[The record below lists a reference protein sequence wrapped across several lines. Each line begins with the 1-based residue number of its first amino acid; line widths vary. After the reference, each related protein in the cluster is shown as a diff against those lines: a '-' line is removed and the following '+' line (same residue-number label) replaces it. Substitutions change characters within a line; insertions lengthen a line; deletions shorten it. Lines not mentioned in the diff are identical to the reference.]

1 MLHNAIAGLV
11 VGFLVGLTGMG
22 GGSLMAPLLIYVFHY
37 KAKIAV
43 GSDLAYGAIARIF
56 GSWQHY
62 RNGSVDIALALKM
75 SLGSVPGSLL
85 GVWALHAV
93 DVRNS
98 HSAERLITHVLG
110 VVLLLTAG
118 ALIAQSVP
126 AVKLRVVRR
135 QRLQGKPGF
144 GAALA
149 IGVILGF
156 LVGMT
161 SVGAGTLFA
170 VALLFVF
177 GLGAKET
184 VGTDMFHAVILSSAA
199 ALGHL
204 AVGDVSYPLVA
215 SLLAGAVPGIVVGSK
230 VSLRTPE
237 FVLRPTIAVVLI
249 ASGLRTLLA

>member
-62 RNGSVDIALALKM
+62 RSGSVDVELALKM

-93 DVRNS
+93 DVRSS
-98 HSAERLITHVLG
+98 HAAERLITHVLG
-110 VVLLLTAG
+110 VALLLTAG

-126 AVKLRVVRR
+126 AVKLRVL
-135 QRLQGKPGF
+135 QRKRLLRTPRF
-144 GAALA
+144 GVAIA
-149 IGVILGF
+149 IGGTLGF

-177 GLGAKET
+177 GLSARAT
-184 VGTDMFHAVILSSAA
+184 VGTDMFHAVILCSAA

-204 AVGDVSYPLVA
+204 AVGDVSYLLVG
-215 SLLAGAVPGIVVGSK
+215 SLLVGAVPGIIFGSK

-237 FVLRPTIAVVLI
+237 FVLRPTIAVVLL